1 MIKNNLNELL
11 KKEVNMCKKKID
23 SDIKYLSN
31 LSVEELKEKYIED
44 EICYLYI
51 LVLKQKNY
59 ISEQDELYITES

>member
-11 KKEVNMCKKKID
+11 KKVNMCKKKID

-31 LSVEELKEKYIED
+31 LRVEELKEKYIEGKV
-44 EICYLYI
+44 CYMYI

>member
-31 LSVEELKEKYIED
+31 LSVEELKEKYIEG